1 MSKTLSEQELN
12 ERRQSVL
19 VAALDCFFYFGVNK
33 TSLTEIAKQAGLSRT
48 LLYLLFSSKE
58 EIFEQAFA
66 YLLQSNMEKAQSVA
80 EQTLPDKEKLLTMMD
95 LVFISNYQRAANS
108 PHLSGMKDLCE
119 YINDQA
125 HKEFIMKLKDC
136 ANWVFKDETKSEIYA
151 FAVAGQGD
159 DNPKPD
165 VLRQR
170 IADLTVYFLK

>member
-12 ERRQSVL
+12 KRRQSVL
-19 VAALDCFFYFGVNK
+19 EAALDCFFYFGVSK
-33 TSLTEIAKQAGLSRT
+33 TSLTEIAKKAGLSRT
-48 LLYLLFSSKE
+48 LLYLLFASKE
-58 EIFEQAFA
+58 DIFEQAFA
-66 YLLQSNMEKAQSVA
+66 YLLQNNIEKAKIVA
-80 EQTLPDKEKLLTMMD
+80 EQTLSDEEKLLTMMD

-136 ANWVFKDETKSEIYA
+136 ADWVFKDEAKSEIYA

-170 IADLTVYFLK
+170 IADLTAYFIN